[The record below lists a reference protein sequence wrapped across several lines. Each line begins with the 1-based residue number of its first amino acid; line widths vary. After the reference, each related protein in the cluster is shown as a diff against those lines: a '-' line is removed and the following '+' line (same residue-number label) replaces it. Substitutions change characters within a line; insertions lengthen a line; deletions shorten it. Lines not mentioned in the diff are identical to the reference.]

1 MPDGDGVG
9 RRGVR
14 ALAVLVGV
22 ACGVL
27 AACSQF
33 DGDDDDSQ
41 STFQL
46 SPLTTATT
54 VPAPTT
60 TFPTSYV
67 VKDGD
72 TMDSIARRLGVP
84 LADLIAANLNL
95 PTPDYIQPGWIL
107 RVPPPPA
114 ATTTTLS
121 PG

>member
-1 MPDGDGVG
+1 M
-9 RRGVR
+9 
-14 ALAVLVGV
+14 LVGF

-33 DGDDDDSQ
+33 GGDDDDSQ

-46 SPLTTATT
+46 APLTTATT

-72 TMDSIARRLGVP
+72 TMDSISRQLGVP

-95 PTPDYIQPGWIL
+95 PTPDYIQPGWVL
-107 RVPPPPA
+107 RVPPPPV